1 MMRRP
6 TGGGFDP
13 TTLIIISLL
22 FLGPSLLS
30 GGRPD
35 TSRETIVA
43 YLIAAVI
50 AVAVHEFMHAW
61 TALQLGDDTAMRMGR
76 VTLNPVSHFDPFGF
90 LGFILIAFGFSTV
103 AWGKPVPVAMNKL
116 RGDFER
122 RKLGMLL
129 IAIAGPVSN
138 FVMAAVAVGALRLF
152 AQGGTDLG
160 YTGFFLTR
168 FAYLNMG
175 MAAFNLI
182 PLPPL
187 DGSRVLSGLL
197 PSFWFP
203 FFSKL
208 EVAGLITPFLL
219 IFADRSLDLGLY
231 NAMVG
236 PPRRALEELFVNGT
250 FIEYFFRF

>member
-13 TTLIIISLL
+13 TTLIILSLL
-22 FLGPSLLS
+22 FIGPSLLR
-30 GGRPD
+30 GRPD
-35 TSRETIVA
+35 TSMETITV
-43 YLIAAVI
+43 YLISAVI
-50 AVAVHEFMHAW
+50 AVTVHEFMHAW
-61 TALQLGDDTAMRMGR
+61 TAMQLGDDTAMQMGR
-76 VTLNPVSHFDPFGF
+76 VTLNPVAHFDPFGF

-103 AWGKPVPVAMNKL
+103 AWGRPVPVVMNRL
-116 RGDFER
+116 RGDFDR

-129 IAIAGPVSN
+129 IAIAGPISN
-138 FVMAAVAVGALRLF
+138 FAMAAVAVGALRLF
-152 AQGGTDLG
+152 SQGDTDLG

-208 EVAGLITPFLL
+208 EVAGLVTPFLL
-219 IFADRSLDLGLY
+219 IFADGQLDLGLY
-231 NAMVG
+231 DAMVG
-236 PPRRALEELFVNGT
+236 PPFRALIDLFTNAT
-250 FIEYFFRF
+250 FVEYFYRF